1 MKKLKFIIAMTVIGL
16 LLSACSG
23 NADKPS
29 ENSVSEQK
37 SSGSISSEAD
47 TDVSDN
53 TSESGILSSFTT
65 VDIDQN
71 KVDSSVFK
79 GKKLTMV
86 NIWATYC
93 SPCINEMPELAEI
106 SSEYKDRDFQII
118 GMPIDTI
125 NSDGSASDDQVKEA
139 KSVIDSTGADYLHI
153 LPSLDSMTELI
164 STISAVPTT
173 VFVDENG
180 NQVGDTYVGAKTKE
194 DWESVIDGLLK
205 EVEK

>member
-23 NADKPS
+23 NANKPS
-29 ENSVSEQK
+29 QSSMSEQK
-37 SSGSISSEAD
+37 SSESISSEAD
-47 TDVSDN
+47 TDVGN
-53 TSESGILSSFTT
+53 TSESGMLSSFTT

-71 KVDSSVFK
+71 KVDSSVLK

-106 SSEYKDRDFQII
+106 SSEYKDKDFQII
-118 GMPIDTI
+118 GMPIDTL
-125 NSDGSASDDQVKEA
+125 NSDGSVSDDQIKEA

-180 NQVGDTYVGAKTKE
+180 NQIGDTYVGAKTKE